1 MYYQEIYLAR
11 KEGKKRKL
19 VRLGGN
25 PSWASSPLAPIGTRA
40 NKVEKRRIAHIQIAH
55 GFLTADIAHVHFAYG
70 PFGALPLCTHTE
82 ANLDSTD
89 R

>member
-1 MYYQEIYLAR
+1 MYCQQNYLAR

-40 NKVEKRRIAHIQIAH
+40 NRAGKRRIAHIQIAH
-55 GFLTADIAHVHFAYG
+55 GSLTAGIAHVQFANG
-70 PFGALPLCTHTE
+70 PFDALPLCPHTE
-82 ANLDSTD
+82 ADLE
-89 R
+89 